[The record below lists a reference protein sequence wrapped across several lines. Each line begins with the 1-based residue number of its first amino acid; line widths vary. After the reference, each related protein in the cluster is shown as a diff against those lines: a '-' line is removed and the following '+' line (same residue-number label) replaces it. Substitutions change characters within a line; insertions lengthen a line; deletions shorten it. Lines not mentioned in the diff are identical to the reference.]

1 MQTFINSTVVFATPL
16 LFAAIAGLIAER
28 AGVLNVGLEGFMLGG
43 AFVSA
48 WIAGDHGSVVL
59 ALVLTPLVG
68 LVTGVLYGLVVVHLR
83 GDQVAVG
90 IAFNLVALGLTSYGF
105 DLLTRSSAG
114 QASLQTG
121 RIATLAIPGLT
132 SIPWIGVAFKQPWLT
147 YVAYGLAPLVF
158 YVLFR
163 TGLGIR
169 ARACGEYSAGAQSAG
184 LNVKRWRL
192 WATAL
197 SGMIAAVA
205 GAYLV
210 LGDTQGFI
218 DNMSSGK
225 GYIAL
230 AVIILGRWNPIGAIA
245 AALLFG
251 GAQALNFQLQTGSI
265 LGLNPPVTLVE
276 TLPYVV
282 TIVAV
287 TIAGRHVSAP
297 AEDGKPLTL
306 Q

>member
-1 MQTFINSTVVFATPL
+1 MQAFVNSAVVFATPL

-28 AGVLNVGLEGFMLGG
+28 TGVLNVGLEGFMLVG
-43 AFVSA
+43 AFMSA
-48 WIAGDHGSVVL
+48 WIAGNHGSILL
-59 ALVLTPLVG
+59 AIFLTPLAG
-68 LVTGVLYGLVVVHLR
+68 LLIGVVYGFIVVHLR

-90 IAFNLVALGLTSYGF
+90 IAFNLIALGLTSYGF
-105 DLLTRSSAG
+105 DLLTRGSVG
-114 QASLQTG
+114 QAALQTG
-121 RIATLAIPGLT
+121 RMGNLAIPGLK
-132 SIPWIGVAFKQPWLT
+132 SIPGIGVAFNQPWLT
-147 YVAYGLAPLVF
+147 YVAYLLAPLVF

-169 ARACGEYSAGAQSAG
+169 ARACGEYAEGARAAGMK
-184 LNVKRWRL
+184 VRRWRL
-192 WATAL
+192 GATAL
-197 SGMIAAVA
+197 SGVIAALA

-218 DNMSSGK
+218 AGMSSGK

-230 AVIILGRWNPIGAIA
+230 AVIILGRWNPVGAVA

-265 LGLNPPVTLVE
+265 LGLKPPVTLVE

-287 TIAGRHVSAP
+287 TIAGRNSSAP
-297 AEDGKPLTL
+297 AEDGKPLTV
-306 Q
+306 